1 METPTLATFI
11 DFSTLAAAR
20 SRSSIFLVN
29 DLIYALDLSNQGKTN
44 HMINQQTYLLF
55 SALVLF
61 DYIWVGGEKHLQS
74 LAQCPQLV
82 LQLIRA
88 SLVRRA
94 RLQCENRLSTNTQV
108 RSSNG
113 THLFHRFEGVTSL
126 LVNLVKLRLAD
137 IQQLLTAFLFLDVN
151 HIGC

>member
-1 METPTLATFI
+1 
-11 DFSTLAAAR
+11 
-20 SRSSIFLVN
+20 
-29 DLIYALDLSNQGKTN
+29 
-44 HMINQQTYLLF
+44 MINQQTYLLF

-113 THLFHRFEGVTSL
+113 THLFHRFKGVASL
-126 LVNLVKLRLAD
+126 LVDLVELRLAD
-137 IQQLLTAFLFLDVN
+137 VEQIFAAFLFPDVSR
-151 HIGC
+151 IG